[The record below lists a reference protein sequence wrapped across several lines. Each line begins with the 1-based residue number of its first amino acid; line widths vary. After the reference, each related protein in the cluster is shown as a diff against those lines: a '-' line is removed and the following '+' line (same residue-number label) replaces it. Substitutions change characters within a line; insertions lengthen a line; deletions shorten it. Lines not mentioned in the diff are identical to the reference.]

1 MIPRLLLVV
10 ILAGLAACVAP
21 SPERPTLTVGSAAS
35 LRPVVE
41 ELAQAFEP
49 DVTIVT
55 GASGTL
61 ATQVRQGAPIDVFI
75 SADARFT
82 TNLAN
87 DGFLDQASLAELA
100 RGELIAITTLES
112 ASADPLSF
120 IAEDRVKHIALANP
134 DLAPY
139 GAATR
144 RYLEGTGVWDRIADK
159 VVYGENVAQALQFV
173 ASGNAEVGFVPLS
186 LTLASQSEVLR
197 SLDALPAEASSSL
210 VVTAGAATAT
220 EQKDLAE
227 RFIGFLKDAS
237 SGPVWKRHGYAPL
250 TGAEG
255 HE

>member
-139 GAATR
+139 GAAT
-144 RYLEGTGVWDRIADK
+144 I
-159 VVYGENVAQALQFV
+159 
-173 ASGNAEVGFVPLS
+173 
-186 LTLASQSEVLR
+186 LR
-197 SLDALPAEASSSL
+197 
-210 VVTAGAATAT
+210 
-220 EQKDLAE
+220 
-227 RFIGFLKDAS
+227 
-237 SGPVWKRHGYAPL
+237 RHGRLGPYS
-250 TGAEG
+250 G
-255 HE
+255 